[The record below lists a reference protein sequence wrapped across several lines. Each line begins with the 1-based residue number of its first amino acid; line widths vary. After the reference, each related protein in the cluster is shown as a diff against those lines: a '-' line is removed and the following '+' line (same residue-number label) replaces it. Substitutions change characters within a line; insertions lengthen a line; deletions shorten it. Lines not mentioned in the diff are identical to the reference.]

1 MRLSTLVVDQGQSKL
16 GVHRDPPG
24 PLYAM
29 IAGPGNYAWNG
40 SEWQQVM
47 QGARLILVDG
57 WFDISYGPRDLVFL
71 DGNYMHGISSLC
83 DLPRQKPTQ
92 LERFSMI
99 FFCPFARVGMPAA
112 CNEYHNEWREE
123 MLSSVLWRPGMKPPS
138 PMRERRRET
147 VRLITIV

>member
-71 DGNYMHGISSLC
+71 DGNYSILPGKIYVWVSCTCFVCFCTSLDGTEWDSRSSNRYEKLVA
-83 DLPRQKPTQ
+83 LA
-92 LERFSMI
+92 LSI
-99 FFCPFARVGMPAA
+99 
-112 CNEYHNEWREE
+112 NE
-123 MLSSVLWRPGMKPPS
+123 MK
-138 PMRERRRET
+138 
-147 VRLITIV
+147 

>member
-83 DLPRQKPTQ
+83 DKGSVWEGTLILTLTPT
-92 LERFSMI
+92 LTLTR
-99 FFCPFARVGMPAA
+99 AR
-112 CNEYHNEWREE
+112 
-123 MLSSVLWRPGMKPPS
+123 
-138 PMRERRRET
+138 
-147 VRLITIV
+147 